1 LRTIGKRVKGVV
13 RLLRSKSVHLS
24 ARLRQT
30 FAVVVAF
37 TFIFTPLGGALF
49 PIATEAHRLPALGT
63 ESSGTNNGC
72 ELNSA
77 RGQIQHVVYIQF
89 DNVHFTRD
97 NPNVPSDLEQM
108 PNLLNFIT
116 NNGVLMTNHHTPL
129 KSHTADDIITS
140 LTGVYPDKHG
150 MPISNAFG
158 WFTPPGSKFFDGFAS
173 SFQYWTDIVNT
184 ATDPSFFMIT
194 KDGKNA
200 PAPWVPWTRAGCNV
214 GAVSIANMEL
224 ENIFGDITTVFGPN
238 SPEEKE
244 VQADVA
250 AKNTAPAV
258 ADFEGIA
265 IHCAAGNALCAS
277 ANSGKPD
284 VLTEEP
290 GGYSGFNALYG
301 HKYVAPQISPN
312 GPLVDLD
319 GNVVTDNK
327 GNQGFP
333 GFGGISAAQTL
344 SYVAAMQEHGVPVT
358 YAYISDAHD
367 NHAQDIKTAPAACA
381 TDPEFAL
388 GNANGPG
395 SICYV
400 AQLAA
405 YNEAFGKFF
414 ARLAADGI
422 NKQNTLFV
430 ITADEGDHYAGG
442 GPFNPSC
449 DGLTIP
455 CNYINPA
462 TGKSVVGEFDT
473 NLTGLLA
480 TEQGITSVFDS
491 QFDMVP
497 VFYIE
502 GNPGVGDPLARS
514 FERASGKLTAVNPLT
529 GNTDNLT
536 EALADP
542 VELKLLHMITGD
554 PQRTPSFVLFGDP
567 DYFHLTGAPNCNTP
581 CVSQSSGFAWNHGGI
596 DKEIVTTYLGLVG
609 PGILARGV
617 DDSVWSDHVDIRPT
631 MLVLTGLRDDYQDDG
646 RALVEEF
653 NEWALPKGVSK
664 GGDGGDRGGPNGRD
678 ERGDNDFVELARA
691 YKQINAPNGD
701 LGRTSLRISTR
712 ALASGSPGSDSD
724 YIQLEN
730 AISNITLARDVLA
743 AQMLQQ
749 LQDAEF
755 NGKRIEEGRARNLT
769 FQAELLL
776 GLVHLLDHGH

>member
-1 LRTIGKRVKGVV
+1 MRTTSKLAKVFV
-13 RLLRSKSVHLS
+13 RLLQFESVHLS

-30 FAVVVAF
+30 LAVVVAF
-37 TFIFTPLGGALF
+37 TFIFTPIAGIGFPAAAAAMPMPAAGPGGGSA
-49 PIATEAHRLPALGT
+49 
-63 ESSGTNNGC
+63 SGGC

-116 NNGVLMTNHHTPL
+116 SNGVMMTNHHTPL

-150 MPISNAFG
+150 QPIANAFG
-158 WFTPPGSKFFDGFAS
+158 WFTPPGSPFFDGFAA
-173 SFQYWTDIVNT
+173 SFQYWTDIVNAT
-184 ATDPSFFMIT
+184 TDPTFFMIT

-224 ENIFGDITTVFGPN
+224 ENVAGDLQSVFGSDPT
-238 SPEEKE
+238 EL
-244 VQADVA
+244 A
-250 AKNTAPAV
+250 AALAEAKANRNMAI

-265 IHCAAGNALCAS
+265 VHCAAGNAVCS
-277 ANSGKPD
+277 SGNHGEPD
-284 VLTEEP
+284 ILTQEP
-290 GGYSGFNALYG
+290 GGYTGFNALYG
-301 HKYVAPQISPN
+301 HKFVAPVVSPS
-312 GPLVDLD
+312 GPLNDLD
-319 GNVVTDNK
+319 GNLITDTH
-327 GNQGFP
+327 GNTGFP
-333 GFGGISAAQTL
+333 GFTGISAAQAL

-367 NHAQDIKTAPAACA
+367 NHAHDIATAPAACS
-381 TDPEFAL
+381 TDPELAL

-422 NKQNTLFV
+422 NRQNTLFV

-442 GPFNPSC
+442 APFNASC
-449 DGLTIP
+449 DGVTIA
-455 CNYINPA
+455 CNYINSA
-462 TGKSVVGEFDT
+462 TGKSVVGEIDT

-480 TEQGITSVFDS
+480 TEQNITSIFDI
-491 QFDMVP
+491 QTDMVP
-497 VFYIE
+497 VFYID
-502 GNPGVGDPLARS
+502 GNPPVGDPLARS
-514 FERASGKLTAVNPLT
+514 FERASAKLTAVNPLT

-542 VELKLLHMITGD
+542 VELKLLHMVTGD
-554 PQRTPSFVLFGDP
+554 PQRTPSFVMFGNP
-567 DYFHLTGAPNCNTP
+567 DYFHLTGAQNCSNP
-581 CVSQSSGFAWNHGGI
+581 CVNQSAGFAWNHGGI
-596 DKEIVTTYLGLVG
+596 DKEIVTTFLGMVG
-609 PGILARGV
+609 PGIQANGV
-617 DDSVWSDHVDIRPT
+617 DNSVWSDHVDIRPT
-631 MLVLTGLRDDYQDDG
+631 MLVLTGLRDDYSDDG

-653 NEWALPKGVSK
+653 SPWALPKGVSRS
-664 GGDGGDRGGPNGRD
+664 GDHF
-678 ERGDNDFVELARA
+678 DNEFVELARA

-701 LGRTSLRISTR
+701 LGQTSLRISTR
-712 ALASGSPGSDSD
+712 ALASGTPGSDSQ
-724 YIQLEN
+724 YIQTEN
-730 AISNITLARDVLA
+730 AISKITFARDVLA
-743 AQMLQQ
+743 AQMLKE
-749 LQDAEF
+749 LEDAEF
-755 NGKRIEEGRARNLT
+755 NGKPIGEGTERIQT
-769 FQAELLL
+769 FQAEVLLVL
-776 GLVHLLDHGH
+776 THALDHAGK

>member
-1 LRTIGKRVKGVV
+1 MRTTSHLEKTFVC
-13 RLLRSKSVHLS
+13 LLRSSIVHFS
-24 ARLRQT
+24 APLRQT
-30 FAVVVAF
+30 LAVVVAI
-37 TFIFTPLGGALF
+37 TFIFAPIGGAAF
-49 PIATEAHRLPALGT
+49 PIATEARTMPASGAG
-63 ESSGTNNGC
+63 SSGSTNGC

-150 MPISNAFG
+150 QPVANAFG
-158 WFTPPGSKFFDGFAS
+158 WFTPPGSAFFDGFAA
-173 SFQYWTDIVNT
+173 SFQYWTDIVNAT
-184 ATDPSFFMIT
+184 TDPTFFMIT

-224 ENIFGDITTVFGPN
+224 ENVAGDLQSVFGSDP
-238 SPEEKE
+238 SELAAA
-244 VQADVA
+244 QAE
-250 AKNTAPAV
+250 AKANHNMAV

-265 IHCAAGNALCAS
+265 IHCAAGNAVCS
-277 ANSGKPD
+277 TANHGEPD
-284 VLTEEP
+284 ILPQEP
-290 GGYSGFNALYG
+290 NTYSGFNALYG
-301 HKYVAPQISPN
+301 HKFVAPVISPG
-312 GPLVDLD
+312 GPLNDLD
-319 GNVVTDNK
+319 GNLITDTH
-327 GNQGFP
+327 GNTGFP
-333 GFGGISAAQTL
+333 GFSGISAAQTL
-344 SYVAAMQEHGVPVT
+344 SYVAAMQENGVPVT

-367 NHAQDIKTAPAACA
+367 NHAHDIATAPAACS
-381 TDPEFAL
+381 TDPELAI

-395 SICYV
+395 SICYE
-400 AQLAA
+400 AQLVA

-414 ARLAADGI
+414 SRLAADGI

-442 GPFNPSC
+442 GPFNSSC
-449 DGLTIP
+449 DGVTIP

-473 NLTGLLA
+473 NLTGLMA
-480 TEQGITSVFDS
+480 TEENITSTFDI
-491 QFDMVP
+491 QTDMVP

-502 GNPGVGDPLARS
+502 GNPPVGDPLARS
-514 FERASGKLTAVNPLT
+514 FERASANLTAVNPLT
-529 GNTDNLT
+529 GATDNLT

-542 VELKLLHMITGD
+542 VELKLLHMVTGD
-554 PQRTPSFVLFGDP
+554 PQRTPSFVMFGNP
-567 DYFHLTGAPNCNTP
+567 NYFHLTGAQNCNTG
-581 CVSQSSGFAWNHGGI
+581 CVFQGNGFAWNHGGI
-596 DKEIVTTYLGLVG
+596 DKEIVTTFLGLVG
-609 PGILARGV
+609 PGIVTNGV
-617 DDSVWSDHVDIRPT
+617 DNSVWSDHVDIRPT

-653 NEWALPKGVSK
+653 SPWALPKGLSQ
-664 GGDGGDRGGPNGRD
+664 GNGRFGN
-678 ERGDNDFVELARA
+678 EFVELARA

-701 LGRTSLRISTR
+701 LGQTSLRISTR
-712 ALASGSPGSDSD
+712 ALASGSPGSDSQ
-724 YIQLEN
+724 YIHVEN
-730 AISNITLARDVLA
+730 AISNITTARDTLA
-743 AQMLQQ
+743 AQMLQL

-755 NGKRIEEGRARNLT
+755 NGKQIPPGRAALLT
-769 FQAELLL
+769 FQAQILLDL
-776 GLVHLLDHGH
+776 THLLDHAR

>member
-1 LRTIGKRVKGVV
+1 MNPSRKLATEFV
-13 RLLRSKSVHLS
+13 RQLRSKSVHLS

-30 FAVVVAF
+30 LAVVVAF
-37 TFIFTPLGGALF
+37 TFILAPIGGTAF
-49 PIATEAHRLPALGT
+49 PIATEARPVPAPNAAPPA
-63 ESSGTNNGC
+63 TNNGC
-72 ELNSA
+72 DLNSA
-77 RGQIQHVVYIQF
+77 RGQIQHVIYIQF

-108 PNLLNFIT
+108 PHLLNFIT

-150 MPISNAFG
+150 MPVSNAFG
-158 WFTPPGSKFFDGFAS
+158 WFTPPGSPKFDGFAS
-173 SFQYWTDIVNT
+173 SFQYWTDIVNAT
-184 ATDPSFFMIT
+184 TDPTFFMIT

-200 PAPWVPWTRAGCNV
+200 PAPWVPWTRAGCNF

-224 ENIFGDITTVFGPN
+224 ENIGGDITTVFGPN
-238 SPEEKE
+238 SPEEAE
-244 VQADVA
+244 VQADIA
-250 AKNTAPAV
+250 AKNTALAI

-265 IHCAAGNALCAS
+265 IHCAAGSALCS
-277 ANSGKPD
+277 SGNNGKPD
-284 VLTEEP
+284 VLPEEP
-290 GGYSGFNALYG
+290 GGYSGFNALFG
-301 HKYVAPQISPN
+301 HKYVAPQISSG
-312 GPLVDLD
+312 GPLADLD
-319 GNVVTDNK
+319 GNVITDAK
-327 GNQGFP
+327 GNVGFP
-333 GFGGISAAQTL
+333 GFTGISAAQTL

-367 NHAQDIKTAPAACA
+367 NHAHDIATAPAACS
-381 TDPEFAL
+381 TDPELAL

-395 SICYV
+395 SICYE

-405 YNEAFGKFF
+405 YDEAFGKFF
-414 ARLAADGI
+414 SRLASDGI
-422 NKQNTLFV
+422 DQHNTLFV

-442 GPFNPSC
+442 PPFNSGC
-449 DGLTIP
+449 DGVTIP

-473 NLTGLLA
+473 NLTGLMA
-480 TEQGITSVFDS
+480 TEQNITNVFDI
-491 QFDMVP
+491 QTDMVP
-497 VFYIE
+497 VFYIQ
-502 GNPGVGDPLARS
+502 GNPPVGDPLARS
-514 FERASGKLTAVNPLT
+514 FERASANLTAVNPLT

-554 PQRTPSFVLFGDP
+554 PQRTPSFVMFGNP
-567 DYFHLTGAPNCNTP
+567 DYFHLTGAQNCTNP
-581 CVSQSSGFAWNHGGI
+581 CVFQGAGFAWNHGGI
-596 DKEIVTTYLGLVG
+596 DPEIVTTFLGLVG
-609 PGILARGV
+609 PGIQVNGI
-617 DDSVWSDHVDIRPT
+617 DNSVWSDHVDIRPT

-653 NEWALPKGVSK
+653 SPWALPKGVGNS
-664 GGDGGDRGGPNGRD
+664 GNRF
-678 ERGDNDFVELARA
+678 DNEFVELARA

-712 ALASGSPGSDSD
+712 ALSSGSPGSDSK
-724 YIQLEN
+724 YIRVEN
-730 AISNITLARDVLA
+730 AISNITTARDVLA

-755 NGKRIEEGRARNLT
+755 NGKPVSEGRERLLT
-769 FQAELLL
+769 FQADVLL
-776 GLVHLLDHGH
+776 GLVHLLDHTN

>member
-1 LRTIGKRVKGVV
+1 LRTTRRCVKSIV
-13 RLLRSKSVHLS
+13 RRLRSTSVVLS

-30 FAVVVAF
+30 LAVVVAF
-37 TFIFTPLGGALF
+37 TFILAPLGGAAF
-49 PIATEAHRLPALGT
+49 PIATEARPLPTPGAGNPA
-63 ESSGTNNGC
+63 SNNGC
-72 ELNSA
+72 DLNSA
-77 RGQIQHVVYIQF
+77 GGQIQHVVYIQF

-108 PNLLNFIT
+108 PNLLNFVT

-150 MPISNAFG
+150 QPIANAFG
-158 WFTPPGSKFFDGFAS
+158 WFTPPGSASFDGFAA
-173 SFQYWTDIVNT
+173 SFQYWTDIVNAT
-184 ATDPSFFMIT
+184 TDPTFFMIT

-224 ENIFGDITTVFGPN
+224 ENVAGDLQSVFGSDPT
-238 SPEEKE
+238 ELAAALAE
-244 VQADVA
+244 VKANRNGA
-250 AKNTAPAV
+250 I

-265 IHCAAGNALCAS
+265 IHCAAGNAVCS
-277 ANSGKPD
+277 TANHGEPD
-284 VLTEEP
+284 ILTQEP
-290 GGYSGFNALYG
+290 GGYAGFNALYG
-301 HKYVAPQISPN
+301 HKFVAPVISQG
-312 GPLVDLD
+312 GPLNDLD
-319 GNVVTDNK
+319 GKLISDTH
-327 GNQGFP
+327 GNTGFP
-333 GFGGISAAQTL
+333 GFSGISAAQTL
-344 SYVAAMQEHGVPVT
+344 SYVAAMQEHGVPIT

-367 NHAQDIKTAPAACA
+367 NHAHDITTAPAACS
-381 TDPEFAL
+381 TDPELAL
-388 GNANGPG
+388 GAANGPG

-442 GPFNPSC
+442 GPFNASC
-449 DGLTIP
+449 DGVTIA

-473 NLTGLLA
+473 NLTGLMA
-480 TEQGITSVFDS
+480 TEQNITSIFDI
-491 QFDMVP
+491 QTDMVP

-502 GNPGVGDPLARS
+502 GNPPVGDPLARS
-514 FERASGKLTAVNPLT
+514 FERASAKLTAVNPLT

-542 VELKLLHMITGD
+542 VELKLLHMVTGD
-554 PQRTPSFVLFGDP
+554 PQRTPSFVMFGNP
-567 DYFHLTGAPNCNTP
+567 DYFHLTGAQNCNNP
-581 CVSQSSGFAWNHGGI
+581 CVSQSAGFAWNHGGI
-596 DKEIVTTYLGLVG
+596 DKEIVTTFLGLVG
-609 PGILARGV
+609 PGVAANGV
-617 DDSVWSDHVDIRPT
+617 DNSVWSDHVDIRPT

-653 NEWALPKGVSK
+653 NQWALPKGVSK
-664 GGDGGDRGGPNGRD
+664 SGDHF
-678 ERGDNDFVELARA
+678 DNEFVELARA

-701 LGRTSLRISTR
+701 LGQTSLRISTR
-712 ALASGSPGSDSD
+712 ALASGSPGSDSR

-755 NGKRIEEGRARNLT
+755 NGKQINEERERSLT
-769 FQAELLL
+769 FQADVLL
-776 GLVHLLDHGH
+776 GLVHLIDKSH